1 MVNETK
7 LQSPY
12 GQLDDCLKITN
23 EQSTEVVYNFGD
35 ILELDRE
42 YTFSCW
48 FRSDSEIQISIQI
61 SNERSRYFP
70 VTSEWQKVSFTAS
83 ANTATSKKVFFT
95 IPANNTLYAYEGML
109 ELGNIASDFK
119 PSEKDIENV
128 VTTLQTNFT
137 VQQGKIESL
146 IKETTIDN
154 GDGTTTSLKDAYN
167 QTKQTV
173 EGNKTTI
180 VNVQT
185 KVNTLTGDVES
196 IKSNITEIEQTA
208 EGIKTQVSSVDSTA
222 NNAMSLAEQNA
233 SKFSW
238 IVKSGSSETDFTLTD
253 RTAQLV
259 ANNINLHGLVTF
271 EGLDSSTQ
279 NKINDANNKID
290 NLKIG
295 GRNLIQRSFFTVP
308 QNNGANGYQK
318 KFYGNDVILTENVAK
333 IFKPNTTYTVS
344 YKYRQ
349 DEVTPNIN
357 ISDSDLKLIG
367 AMTIYSYANHSTRYV
382 FNNHNGFEMKAGES
396 TSFKYTFTT
405 PALSATEGKWTI
417 CFYGRRGLKSDG
429 SAVIDLCTFYDIK
442 IEEGNVATAWAPAPE
457 DKANQSIIDN
467 WAKDSVVNGET
478 VINGGYI
485 KTNTIKTDQLAVD
498 DIFATGSAAMNII
511 NAQEI
516 NANRITSGQLSAER
530 INAYGLSVLNKD
542 NHQQTFNITNNGEVT
557 IKGSVSS
564 SNYNIGKTGWSINN
578 DGTAEFNDIIARGS
592 VITNDGGIVSSGG
605 TGRNLLLDSSTFSGW
620 HRTSNQFT
628 PTSENGVTVVSSSN
642 TGQTSNIIY
651 SIYSKPLDYSV
662 IQDKYFTFSVEMKVD
677 DYAEWD
683 LQIPFIYEYYNSNDT
698 RIGWEEIG
706 IENNLLTIV
715 GDKTNGNWVKL
726 IFTRKGTNSNMT
738 FESGTNISNVAT
750 FGFRLTLFRNGSI
763 HFRKPK
769 LEIGTVS
776 TDYSIAPEDKI
787 KQVRFWAGSSYED
800 RESAPF
806 IVYSDGSIRATQGE
820 YSGLWTGDIKIGNI
834 SIVDPSSQ
842 SGNDALVT
850 IQNGANGIKRVQLT
864 DNTSSSFAQDI
875 IITNNTYSP
884 MISLKQDG
892 SAYYSKGINI
902 ADKTTLNST
911 SLIINNKTLTTTS
924 NGSGFLFN
932 NELNVGTANQSANLI
947 VHGNVSTDNIT
958 VDSTLY
964 FGDVLK
970 FTKNANGI
978 NIDFI

>member
-1 MVNETK
+1 MSYYIKVSNTNARFYDLVSCYDIDKNVIMANHVMWVSGSTTTLAKE
-7 LQSPY
+7 
-12 GQLDDCLKITN
+12 LKNGDT
-23 EQSTEVVYNFGD
+23 VVYLNSTKGFN
-35 ILELDRE
+35 
-42 YTFSCW
+42 
-48 FRSDSEIQISIQI
+48 SEVKYGYQKGFIFWNYKNSKGYSYGTETYSRNVYSNLWDDGASINK
-61 SNERSRYFP
+61 S
-70 VTSEWQKVSFTAS
+70 
-83 ANTATSKKVFFT
+83 
-95 IPANNTLYAYEGML
+95 NNTITLKSAWNHGTVASGTPVSQCSDG
-109 ELGNIASDFK
+109 GNYTYLNS
-119 PSEKDIENV
+119 
-128 VTTLQTNFT
+128 NFT
-137 VQQGKIESL
+137 VSHANTWVHKKGIISGVGKNNEDR
-146 IKETTIDN
+146 KFRE
-154 GDGTTTSLKDAYN
+154 GTAFVRVGWLHN
-167 QTKQTV
+167 R
-173 EGNKTTI
+173 N
-180 VNVQT
+180 
-185 KVNTLTGDVES
+185 
-196 IKSNITEIEQTA
+196 
-208 EGIKTQVSSVDSTA
+208 VSSSTCWL
-222 NNAMSLAEQNA
+222 STI
-233 SKFSW
+233 SF
-238 IVKSGSSETDFTLTD
+238 
-253 RTAQLV
+253 
-259 ANNINLHGLVTF
+259 
-271 EGLDSSTQ
+271 TQ
-279 NKINDANNKID
+279 N
-290 NLKIG
+290 
-295 GRNLIQRSFFTVP
+295 
-308 QNNGANGYQK
+308 
-318 KFYGNDVILTENVAK
+318 
-333 IFKPNTTYTVS
+333 
-344 YKYRQ
+344 
-349 DEVTPNIN
+349 
-357 ISDSDLKLIG
+357 
-367 AMTIYSYANHSTRYV
+367 
-382 FNNHNGFEMKAGES
+382 
-396 TSFKYTFTT
+396 
-405 PALSATEGKWTI
+405 
-417 CFYGRRGLKSDG
+417 
-429 SAVIDLCTFYDIK
+429 
-442 IEEGNVATAWAPAPE
+442 GNV
-457 DKANQSIIDN
+457 KANQSIIDN

-530 INAYGLSVLNKD
+530 INVYGLSVLNKD
-542 NHQQTFNITNNGEVT
+542 NNQQTFNIANNGEVT

-806 IVYSDGSIRATQGE
+806 IVYNDGSIRATQGE

-864 DNTSSSFAQDI
+864 DNTSSCFAQDI

>member
-48 FRSDSEIQISIQI
+48 FRADSEIQISIQI

-180 VNVQT
+180 ANVQT

-279 NKINDANNKID
+279 NAIN
-290 NLKIG
+290 
-295 GRNLIQRSFFTVP
+295 
-308 QNNGANGYQK
+308 
-318 KFYGNDVILTENVAK
+318 
-333 IFKPNTTYTVS
+333 
-344 YKYRQ
+344 
-349 DEVTPNIN
+349 
-357 ISDSDLKLIG
+357 
-367 AMTIYSYANHSTRYV
+367 
-382 FNNHNGFEMKAGES
+382 
-396 TSFKYTFTT
+396 
-405 PALSATEGKWTI
+405 
-417 CFYGRRGLKSDG
+417 
-429 SAVIDLCTFYDIK
+429 
-442 IEEGNVATAWAPAPE
+442 

-467 WAKDSVVNGET
+467 WAKDSIVGGET
-478 VINGGYI
+478 TINGGYI

-530 INAYGLSVLNKD
+530 INVYGLSVLNKD
-542 NHQQTFNITNNGEVT
+542 NNQQTFNITNNGEVT

-605 TGRNLLLDSSTFSGW
+605 SGRNLLKRYIRAGERATKIDDSSITV
-620 HRTSNQFT
+620 
-628 PTSENGVTVVSSSN
+628 GV
-642 TGQTSNIIY
+642 G
-651 SIYSKPLDYSV
+651 SIGDTYFYLKP
-662 IQDKYFTFSVEMKVD
+662 
-677 DYAEWD
+677 
-683 LQIPFIYEYYNSNDT
+683 
-698 RIGWEEIG
+698 
-706 IENNLLTIV
+706 
-715 GDKTNGNWVKL
+715 WVKL
-726 IFTRKGTNSNMT
+726 IKGKTYTISCDASNVPSSAPDWAFGVRVQGSSFALIINKNGRCYGTGVLDSDVGADAEIIVDNNSNPYST
-738 FESGTNISNVAT
+738 PPNITLSNFKLEEGDVAT
-750 FGFRLTLFRNGSI
+750 DWS
-763 HFRKPK
+763 P
-769 LEIGTVS
+769 
-776 TDYSIAPEDKI
+776 APEDKL
-787 KQVRFWAGSSYED
+787 KQVRFWAGTSFEE

-806 IVYSDGSIRATQGE
+806 IVYSDGSIKATQGE

-834 SIVDPSSQ
+834 SIVDPSAS
-842 SGNDALVT
+842 SGNDALLT
-850 IQNGANGIKRVQLT
+850 IQNGANGVKRVQLT
-864 DNTSSSFAQDI
+864 DNTSSSFAQDV

-902 ADKTTLNST
+902 ADKITLNST

-924 NGSGFLFN
+924 NGSGFLFS

-947 VHGNVSTDNIT
+947 VHGNTLTDNIT
-958 VDSTLY
+958 VDNTLY
-964 FGDVLK
+964 FGNVLK

>member
-48 FRSDSEIQISIQI
+48 FRADSEIQISIQI

-180 VNVQT
+180 ANVQT

-238 IVKSGSSETDFTLTD
+238 IVKSGSSEADFTLTD

-259 ANNINLHGLVTF
+259 ANNINLNGLVTF
-271 EGLDSSTQ
+271 KGLSSDAQ

-290 NLKIG
+290 SLQIG
-295 GRNLIQRSFFTVP
+295 GRNLLMQYIRAGLQTTKINDLSVKVGTNVGDTYFWLK
-308 QNNGANGYQK
+308 AHQK
-318 KFYGNDVILTENVAK
+318 LIKGE
-333 IFKPNTTYTVS
+333 TYTISCDASNVPS
-344 YKYRQ
+344 GC
-349 DEVTPNIN
+349 DWSFGVTDQSAKWQLHINKNGRCYATGTPHIDTILPGTEFLIDDLNGRPSTAVNIILSN
-357 ISDSDLKLIG
+357 FKLELG
-367 AMTIYSYANHSTRYV
+367 NKPTD
-382 FNNHNGFEMKAGES
+382 
-396 TSFKYTFTT
+396 
-405 PALSATEGKWTI
+405 WT
-417 CFYGRRGLKSDG
+417 
-429 SAVIDLCTFYDIK
+429 
-442 IEEGNVATAWAPAPE
+442 PAPE

-530 INAYGLSVLNKD
+530 INVYGLSVLNKD
-542 NHQQTFNITNNGEVT
+542 NNQQTFNIANNGEVT

-806 IVYSDGSIRATQGE
+806 IVYNDGSIRATQGE

-864 DNTSSSFAQDI
+864 DNTSSCFAQDI

>member
-48 FRSDSEIQISIQI
+48 FRADSEIQISIQI

-173 EGNKTTI
+173 EGNTTTI
-180 VNVQT
+180 ANVQT
-185 KVNTLTGDVES
+185 KVNDLTGDVES
-196 IKSNITEIEQTA
+196 MDYRITTVETTADGLKTTVSKASSDASSALTSANQT
-208 EGIKTQVSSVDSTA
+208 
-222 NNAMSLAEQNA
+222 A

-238 IVKSGSSETDFTLTD
+238 IVESGSSATDFTLTN
-253 RTAQLV
+253 RTASLV
-259 ANNINLHGLVTF
+259 ADYINLNGKVTF
-271 EGLDSSTQ
+271 SGLDSSAQ
-279 NKINDANNKID
+279 NKINTAQSTANTANSKID
-290 NLKIG
+290 NLEIG
-295 GRNLIQRSFFTVP
+295 GRNLMLNTQFFKPQFGLVGAPEIPTKDVDGFYYVSLRNTWSNYIYQYIDLALGQTYMISFYAKCDSNA
-308 QNNGANGYQK
+308 QLEIKDDSIN
-318 KFYGNDVILTENVAK
+318 NVALAYATIDSK
-333 IFKPNTTYTVS
+333 DWKLYSTTFVVTTKKDIPKVTFLT
-344 YKYRQ
+344 RQ
-349 DEVTPNIN
+349 DLVTIH
-357 ISDSDLKLIG
+357 IKKIKLELG
-367 AMTIYSYANHSTRYV
+367 N
-382 FNNHNGFEMKAGES
+382 KA
-396 TSFKYTFTT
+396 TD
-405 PALSATEGKWTI
+405 WT
-417 CFYGRRGLKSDG
+417 
-429 SAVIDLCTFYDIK
+429 
-442 IEEGNVATAWAPAPE
+442 PAPE

-467 WAKDSVVNGET
+467 WAKDSIVGGET
-478 VINGGYI
+478 TINGGYI

-530 INAYGLSVLNKD
+530 INVYGLSVLNKD
-542 NHQQTFNITNNGEVT
+542 NNQQTFNIANNGEVT

-806 IVYSDGSIRATQGE
+806 IVYNDGSIRATQGE

-864 DNTSSSFAQDI
+864 DNTSSCFAQDI

>member
-180 VNVQT
+180 ANVQT

-279 NKINDANNKID
+279 NAINN
-290 NLKIG
+290 
-295 GRNLIQRSFFTVP
+295 
-308 QNNGANGYQK
+308 
-318 KFYGNDVILTENVAK
+318 
-333 IFKPNTTYTVS
+333 
-344 YKYRQ
+344 
-349 DEVTPNIN
+349 
-357 ISDSDLKLIG
+357 
-367 AMTIYSYANHSTRYV
+367 
-382 FNNHNGFEMKAGES
+382 
-396 TSFKYTFTT
+396 
-405 PALSATEGKWTI
+405 
-417 CFYGRRGLKSDG
+417 
-429 SAVIDLCTFYDIK
+429 
-442 IEEGNVATAWAPAPE
+442 
-457 DKANQSIIDN
+457 KANQSIIDN
-467 WAKDSVVNGET
+467 WAKDSIVGGET
-478 VINGGYI
+478 TINGGYI

-530 INAYGLSVLNKD
+530 INVYGLSVLNKD
-542 NHQQTFNITNNGEVT
+542 NNQQTFNIANNGEVT

-620 HRTSNQFT
+620 NRTSNQFT

-683 LQIPFIYEYYNSNDT
+683 LQIPFIYEYYNSNDA

-706 IENNLLTIV
+706 IDNNLLTIV

-892 SAYYSKGINI
+892 SAYYAKGINI

>member
-180 VNVQT
+180 ANVQT

-279 NKINDANNKID
+279 NAINN
-290 NLKIG
+290 
-295 GRNLIQRSFFTVP
+295 
-308 QNNGANGYQK
+308 
-318 KFYGNDVILTENVAK
+318 
-333 IFKPNTTYTVS
+333 
-344 YKYRQ
+344 
-349 DEVTPNIN
+349 
-357 ISDSDLKLIG
+357 
-367 AMTIYSYANHSTRYV
+367 
-382 FNNHNGFEMKAGES
+382 
-396 TSFKYTFTT
+396 
-405 PALSATEGKWTI
+405 
-417 CFYGRRGLKSDG
+417 
-429 SAVIDLCTFYDIK
+429 
-442 IEEGNVATAWAPAPE
+442 
-457 DKANQSIIDN
+457 KANQSIIDN
-467 WAKDSVVNGET
+467 WAKDSIVGGET
-478 VINGGYI
+478 TINGGYI
-485 KTNTIKTDQLAVD
+485 KTNTIKTDQLAVEN
-498 DIFATGSAAMNII
+498 IFATGSAAMNII

-530 INAYGLSVLNKD
+530 INVYGLSVLNKD
-542 NHQQTFNITNNGEVT
+542 NNQQTFNIANNGEVT

-592 VITNDGGIVSSGG
+592 VITNDGGIVSAGG
-605 TGRNLLLDSSTFSGW
+605 SGRNL
-620 HRTSNQFT
+620 
-628 PTSENGVTVVSSSN
+628 
-642 TGQTSNIIY
+642 
-651 SIYSKPLDYSV
+651 
-662 IQDKYFTFSVEMKVD
+662 
-677 DYAEWD
+677 
-683 LQIPFIYEYYNSNDT
+683 FIKE
-698 RIGWEEIG
+698 
-706 IENNLLTIV
+706 NLLTYGVNSYSWNGYILSCDGEGSSGIKLPSSLFTVGETYALSFKFKKTDGTLINIGGHMLGFKQLEFSVDNSIV
-715 GDKTNGNWVKL
+715 PNEYVIGYPLDDTTDTHAVYVILKYIG
-726 IFTRKGTNSNMT
+726 GTNDDNLYVQVNRSL
-738 FESGTNISNVAT
+738 NIPIKFDIWDIKLEKGSVAT
-750 FGFRLTLFRNGSI
+750 DWS
-763 HFRKPK
+763 P
-769 LEIGTVS
+769 
-776 TDYSIAPEDKI
+776 APEDKI
-787 KQVRFWAGSSYED
+787 KQVRFWAGTSFED

-932 NELNVGTANQSANLI
+932 NELNVGSANQSANLI